1 MRSERATL
9 RKSIPRFFF
18 CGTKVEFWR
27 QRERLGEAFRVTTIE
42 TKDTTTLKMCSER
55 GDACAETLWARLLS
69 VNDLPAAE
77 AVCHQ
82 TCNTNFR
89 TKRQIPRVY
98 EANEPPALKER
109 KLSWSFQGWRKT
121 WGFCESY
128 KVFERKWRQINYS
141 YWSGGENGRIP
152 ERCR

>member
-18 CGTKVEFWR
+18 CGTKVEFWG
-27 QRERLGEAFRVTTIE
+27 QMERLGEAFRVTTIE
-42 TKDTTTLKMCSER
+42 TKETTTFKMCSER
-55 GDACAETLWARLLS
+55 GD
-69 VNDLPAAE
+69 DLPAAE

-98 EANEPPALKER
+98 EANEPPALKKR
-109 KLSWSFQGWRKT
+109 KLSRSFQG
-121 WGFCESY
+121 
-128 KVFERKWRQINYS
+128 
-141 YWSGGENGRIP
+141 
-152 ERCR
+152 